1 MASRIGPDL
10 RRART
15 RREIELSEVEAAT
28 RIRTR
33 FLHAIER
40 EEWDVLPGGVYTRGF
55 IRTYANFLG
64 LDGDRL
70 AEDYRHEVEGAQRPE
85 AAAAAQAP
93 RSRRKIT
100 LRGSP
105 LPPMLAI
112 GGVILVAVIAI
123 LAIPSGGGGGG
134 AGRQPAPP
142 RPSIR
147 QAGGGEETA
156 GAVRS
161 TEGVSMRLT
170 AKAEVWVCLLG
181 ASGKRLVDG
190 QILEAGSAAGPF
202 HSDSF
207 TISFGNGEVA
217 MTIDGK
223 KAEIPAT
230 SSPVGYSI
238 DSSGALTELSEA
250 ERPTCT

>member
-1 MASRIGPDL
+1 MASRIGSDL

-28 RIRTR
+28 RIRRR

-40 EEWDVLPGGVYTRGF
+40 EEWDALPGGVYTRGF

-70 AEDYRHEVEGAQRPE
+70 ADDYRHEVEDARRPE
-85 AAAAAQAP
+85 AAVAASAP
-93 RSRRKIT
+93 QLAPDAGPRVSR
-100 LRGSP
+100 LP
-105 LPPMLAI
+105 LVLAV
-112 GGVILVAVIAI
+112 GGVILVAAVAI
-123 LAIPSGGGGGG
+123 LAIPGGEGRNG
-134 AGRQPAPP
+134 ANRSPAA
-142 RPSIR
+142 RHASR
-147 QAGGGEETA
+147 QAGARGERPASAERP
-156 GAVRS
+156 V
-161 TEGVSMRLT
+161 EGVSMRLV
-170 AKAEVWVCLLG
+170 AEAEVWVCLLG
-181 ASGKRLVDG
+181 AGGRRLVDG

-207 TISFGNGEVA
+207 TVSFGNGEVT
-217 MTIDGK
+217 MTIDGE
-223 KAEIPAT
+223 KAEIPVT
-230 SSPVGYSI
+230 SSPIGYSI

>member
-1 MASRIGPDL
+1 MASRIGSDL

-28 RIRTR
+28 RIRSR

-70 AEDYRHEVEGAQRPE
+70 ADDYRYEVEGTQRPE
-85 AAAAAQAP
+85 AAVAAPAP
-93 RSRRKIT
+93 QSKRKAG
-100 LRGSP
+100 LRASP
-105 LPPMLAI
+105 LPLVLAVA
-112 GGVILVAVIAI
+112 GVVLVAVIAI
-123 LAIPSGGGGGG
+123 FAIPTGGGGGG
-134 AGRQPAPP
+134 TDRQPEAQ
-142 RPSIR
+142 RLSNR
-147 QAGGGEETA
+147 QASGGESTA
-156 GAVRS
+156 GVVRT
-161 TEGVSMRLT
+161 TESVSLRLT
-170 AKAEVWVCLLG
+170 AKAEVWVCVLG
-181 ASGKRLVDG
+181 AGGKRLVDG

-202 HSDSF
+202 RSDSF
-207 TISFGNGEVA
+207 TISFGNGEVT

-230 SSPVGYSI
+230 SSPIGYSI

>member
-1 MASRIGPDL
+1 MASRIGSDL

-40 EEWDVLPGGVYTRGF
+40 EEWDALPGGVYTRSF

-70 AEDYRHEVEGAQRPE
+70 ADDYRHQVEDAQRPE
-85 AAAAAQAP
+85 AAVAAPAP
-93 RSRRKIT
+93 RSKRNAG
-100 LRGSP
+100 LRASP
-105 LPPMLAI
+105 LPLVLAV
-112 GGVILVAVIAI
+112 GGVILVAVVAI
-123 LAIPSGGGGGG
+123 LAIPTGGGGGG
-134 AGRQPAPP
+134 TDRRPATRHPN
-142 RPSIR
+142 R
-147 QAGGGEETA
+147 QAGGEK
-156 GAVRS
+156 GARGVARS
-161 TEGVSMRLT
+161 TEIVSVRLT
-170 AKAEVWVCLLG
+170 AEAEVWVCLLG
-181 ASGKRLVDG
+181 GGGRRLVNG

-230 SSPVGYSI
+230 SSPIGYSI
-238 DSSGALTELSEA
+238 DSSGTLTELSEA